1 MKIYLV
7 DNTKITKFVL
17 PSKSDDFFSYTY
29 MIPGTSNTCLITFEK
44 VNDKWILKSNG
55 VVNVYKDNT
64 ILSSVEVLD
73 YSNYQL
79 KIIGYEEYI
88 TIYFMCFGDEL
99 LYQLDISQLS
109 NISIGNSNT
118 CNICYYNN
126 KISPNQ
132 VVIKKEP
139 NGWVLSSIE
148 DIKYYTYVNNYRV
161 IRRKL
166 KAGDTIFIDGLKIIW
181 MQHFIIINNPNNLIK
196 VTGLNAYNNPN
207 NVNNTEYL
215 PVSDEEQSI
224 KLFGEDDYFYH
235 TPRISE
241 VLDEEEIKIETPPQ
255 SKLRDDQPFWLTI
268 GTSVT
273 MSASA
278 LMMGWN
284 VGYGLTTG
292 RTTAMSAVP
301 QIVMCGAMV
310 FGSLIMPRVVSSYQ
324 KKQSKKLEEKRI
336 SKFSA
341 YLDQKEKDIDLTMK
355 RQAQILRDNSLSPT
369 SCKALINNITNRN
382 FWSRE
387 INDNDFLEIH
397 LGIGSINNTV
407 KISAP
412 EEKFT
417 LEEDGLLERVLDI
430 EKKYEKLNNV
440 PIKVSLVEK
449 NISAFVCN
457 DKIKD
462 LYIDNIILQLVT
474 LHSGADL
481 KIVIFT
487 NENNADRWEYTKYLP
502 HCFSED
508 KNMRYFVTNLE
519 EAKEVSS
526 SLEEVFKERKEII
539 KSPNKSG
546 DAETADKIK
555 SENEYKN
562 FSPYFLIICDN
573 YKNNLNIPIITD
585 ILNERERNYGFSFSI
600 FTNTLKNLPPQCN
613 TFIEVGTKDGC
624 VLERNISS
632 KNQQVFSV
640 EYDSSLD
647 MRQVSNYLLNIPF
660 ATKEGLQILPT
671 SLSFLEMYGVSK
683 IEQLNIL
690 NRWKTNN
697 PVISLSAPVGV
708 YADGEQFKLNL
719 HEKFHGP
726 HGLIAG
732 MTGSGKSEFIITYI
746 LSMALNYSPN
756 EVSFILID
764 YKGGGLAGAFQNKE
778 TGIKIPHLV
787 GTITN
792 LDTAEMNRTLV
803 SIESEL
809 KRRQKIF
816 NETKD
821 MLGES
826 TIDIYKY
833 QRLYRE
839 GSVKEPMA
847 HLFIISDEFAELK
860 SQQPEFMQQLIS
872 TARIGR
878 SLGVHLILATQK
890 PSGVVNDQIWSN
902 SKFKVCLKVQDRS
915 DSMEMLKK
923 PDAASIKEAGRFYL
937 QVGYDDFFDKGQ
949 SGWAGAKYVPSD
961 KLIKKV
967 DDSIDFIDNI
977 GNITKSIKDVVKVNN
992 DTIDYGDQLTNIV
1005 KSIYQLGE
1013 KEQIRTKGLWLDAIP
1028 EKIYIDDLKK
1038 KYNYK
1043 PEYYFINPVIG
1054 EYDNPSAQE
1063 QGLLNLNMTCRNT
1076 AIYGQVGSG
1085 KENLLSTI
1093 IWSTCIE
1100 HTPEEVNMYII
1111 DCGSEALKKFINMPH
1126 VGDVAT
1132 IEEQEKVFNTMVMV
1146 EEEIEKRKDLMV
1158 DYGGSYQE
1166 YIDNS
1171 GKKLPLIVVII
1182 NNYEVFTESFSRLSD
1197 SIQNFYRDGAKYGIV
1212 FVVSAISVNTIKMRM
1227 LQNFTNKLCL
1237 QIPNVADY
1245 RGVVNAKRGQIP
1257 SKLFGRGLV
1266 ATETTALEF
1275 QTAMFCDKKNLTN
1288 FVISAA
1294 KQLSAAYSYKAKS
1307 ILVMPDVVTKE
1318 ILSENKKDISAMPI
1332 GIAMDSISPC
1342 LYDFTSNKITN
1353 ILASELQR
1361 EQLSFVKVLIDFF
1374 YQTPNLILNILD
1386 LGAVFKSIY
1395 TDNNYYANDFDN
1407 AILNIN
1413 NIIMNNK
1420 QGDKSIITIVVCA
1433 GLLKSK
1439 LNSNGIAILNNLFNK
1454 LPEIDNS
1461 YFVFIDTYNSI
1472 RNLQTDIW
1480 YQNNVNNTYGIWL
1493 GEGIGNQVAININD
1507 LSVDHR
1513 KAKFPYMAF
1522 VVNKGKY
1529 EIIKHITENGE

>member
-1 MKIYLV
+1 MKIVLFNKNLYTLH
-7 DNTKITKFVL
+7 L
-17 PSKSDDFFSYTY
+17 PSKIDGSFCLTD
-29 MIPGTSNTCLITFEK
+29 ISN
-44 VNDKWILKSNG
+44 NDEILANIEENNKKWMMNVTANYKILYNNNLLES
-55 VVNVYKDNT
+55 VELLPYKFY
-64 ILSSVEVLD
+64 ILSSKNSQKLIYVED
-73 YSNYQL
+73 SIDSSFKMY
-79 KIIGYEEYI
+79 KIENNIQFVVGKNS
-88 TIYFMCFGDEL
+88 DN
-99 LYQLDISQLS
+99 QLS
-109 NISIGNSNT
+109 YANNLVLGQHLALFYKDGTWSTQLAPKASIYINQRLINDE
-118 CNICYYNN
+118 
-126 KISPNQ
+126 KIEL
-132 VVIKKEP
+132 K
-139 NGWVLSSIE
+139 NGDV
-148 DIKYYTYVNNYRV
+148 
-161 IRRKL
+161 
-166 KAGDTIFIDGLKIIW
+166 IFIYGLKIII
-181 MQHFIIINNPNNLIK
+181 MGNIIMINNPNNS
-196 VTGLNAYNNPN
+196 VVLNN
-207 NVNNTEYL
+207 NVFKPYEIYQEKL
-215 PVSDEEQSI
+215 DYDEPREVDYYN
-224 KLFGEDDYFYH
+224 EDDYFFK
-235 TPRISE
+235 TPRLRRFIDTYELKFANPPSQEKKEDLPLILVLGPSLTMAIISFTMLLNVISNITGGKTTFAASWTRIISCVAMLMASLLWPNLIRRYNKKKMKEKNLERQEKYRLYLEKKKKEMISE
-241 VLDEEEIKIETPPQ
+241 GINQTEILKENLLSLDDCYQIIINRKRTLWERKISQRDFLTVRVGTGDIPIDMDIQFNEDEFTIEEDELKKEAETMVNEHK
-255 SKLRDDQPFWLTI
+255 KLVKVP
-268 GTSVT
+268 
-273 MSASA
+273 
-278 LMMGWN
+278 
-284 VGYGLTTG
+284 VGYSFYNKKA
-292 RTTAMSAVP
+292 TA
-301 QIVMCGAMV
+301 
-310 FGSLIMPRVVSSYQ
+310 IM
-324 KKQSKKLEEKRI
+324 
-336 SKFSA
+336 
-341 YLDQKEKDIDLTMK
+341 
-355 RQAQILRDNSLSPT
+355 
-369 SCKALINNITNRN
+369 
-382 FWSRE
+382 
-387 INDNDFLEIH
+387 
-397 LGIGSINNTV
+397 GI
-407 KISAP
+407 A
-412 EEKFT
+412 
-417 LEEDGLLERVLDI
+417 D
-430 EKKYEKLNNV
+430 KLNSF
-440 PIKVSLVEK
+440 VSNL
-449 NISAFVCN
+449 
-457 DKIKD
+457 
-462 LYIDNIILQLVT
+462 ILQLIT
-474 LHSGADL
+474 FHSYDDL
-481 KIVIFT
+481 KIVILT
-487 NENNADRWEYTKYLP
+487 SKKNEATWLVYKNLP
-502 HCFSED
+502 HCFS
-508 KNMRYFVTNLE
+508 
-519 EAKEVSS
+519 
-526 SLEEVFKERKEII
+526 
-539 KSPNKSG
+539 
-546 DAETADKIK
+546 
-555 SENEYKN
+555 
-562 FSPYFLIICDN
+562 
-573 YKNNLNIPIITD
+573 NNRQIRFFATD
-585 ILNERERNYGFSFSI
+585 IEEMK
-600 FTNTLKNLPPQCN
+600 T
-613 TFIEVGTKDGC
+613 
-624 VLERNISS
+624 
-632 KNQQVFSV
+632 
-640 EYDSSLD
+640 
-647 MRQVSNYLLNIPF
+647 VSNYLEQEYISRVPQNADANTEVVENEDKDNSVTYSPYYLIFTDDFTKVRRLGISELILKNKDDFGFGFVIIENSLGKLPSECVNFITIGNQTSGILRNELDDYYHQDFNDEVNAKIDIHKCCEVLANIPIEF
-660 ATKEGLQILPT
+660 YEDTRYLPKN
-671 SLSFLEMYGVSK
+671 LGFLEMLRVGKV
-683 IEQLNIL
+683 EQLNSL
-690 NRWKTNN
+690 NRWRLNDPTK
-697 PVISLSAPVGV
+697 SLRAAVGINDLGNII
-708 YADGEQFKLNL
+708 YLDL
-719 HEKFHGP
+719 HEKYHGP

-746 LSMALNYSPN
+746 LSMCINYHPY
-756 EVSFILID
+756 EVQFVLID